1 MTTAPGICL
10 LSISFCM
17 TVRMRLS
24 RSADIPAE
32 AGDAVGKSANRGGK
46 LVNVSKRKTSQ
57 DRRGN
62 NDVMWNL

>member
-1 MTTAPGICL
+1 
-10 LSISFCM
+10 M

-24 RSADIPAE
+24 RSADIPAV

-57 DRRGN
+57 DLRGN